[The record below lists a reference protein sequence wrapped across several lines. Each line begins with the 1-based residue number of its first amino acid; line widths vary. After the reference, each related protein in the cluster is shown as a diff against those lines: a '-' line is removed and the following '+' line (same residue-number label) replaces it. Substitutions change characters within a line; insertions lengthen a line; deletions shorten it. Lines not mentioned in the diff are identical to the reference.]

1 MALQIGDT
9 APDFE
14 AETTDGRVDNEE
26 RHRLIARYV
35 DRIFRG
41 ENPANL
47 PFYQPTNFL
56 LTINLRVAKTLGIT
70 MPPALLVRADEV
82 IE

>member
-1 MALQIGDT
+1 LAEYVRIG
-9 APDFE
+9 
-14 AETTDGRVDNEE
+14 GLISYSSDNEE
-26 RHRLIARYV
+26 RYRRIAGYI

-41 ENPANL
+41 EDPSNL

-56 LTINLRVAKTLGIT
+56 LTISLRVAKALRLTIPPTLLG
-70 MPPALLVRADEV
+70 RADEV